1 MKRFIYAIIIVLS
14 IIGTVLYQIITDP
27 YYVRIGSRV
36 YSKPLNLVMH
46 RDFDALE
53 LSGKGIKIGVL
64 DAGFGGFK
72 TNKWLQN
79 MEVVG
84 YKNFVEQD
92 TIAFFKDKEDHGT
105 KVCINIGGKIGAD
118 TIRGLAYNAQ
128 YYLVKVDISEEE
140 PRADEQRLSFH
151 LY

>member
-84 YKNFVEQD
+84 YKKFRR
-92 TIAFFKDKEDHGT
+92 AGYY
-105 KVCINIGGKIGAD
+105 CI
-118 TIRGLAYNAQ
+118 L
-128 YYLVKVDISEEE
+128 
-140 PRADEQRLSFH
+140 
-151 LY
+151 

>member
-1 MKRFIYAIIIVLS
+1 
-14 IIGTVLYQIITDP
+14 
-27 YYVRIGSRV
+27 
-36 YSKPLNLVMH
+36 MH

-79 MEVVG
+79 MEVAG

-92 TIAFFKDKEDHGT
+92 TIAFFKDKEDT
-105 KVCINIGGKIGAD
+105 TSSKI
-118 TIRGLAYNAQ
+118 
-128 YYLVKVDISEEE
+128 ISGHCV
-140 PRADEQRLSFH
+140 A
-151 LY
+151 